1 MTQDKRENQMAI
13 KWVFD
18 GDSYVEI
25 ITDKDGNVTH
35 VISGG
40 NRDPEVELVRGKPEE
55 TVRVQ
60 EHRAMP
66 SAHADHPRAM
76 VGITNIP
83 QSMGTWRSPVDTVVN
98 FELPSV
104 FTVDDMRKFEKDLEI
119 LGNLVH
125 DHKKQMRDLHN
136 AVLEGRLADAAA
148 IGRKLGL
155 QEHQFIAAG
164 GGFGALCVGIAV
176 ALIAVMVLEAASP
189 PGGVD
194 HGEPPGMAGGGGGGD
209 DDDGEG
215 EVGGADLRPRARA

>member
-1 MTQDKRENQMAI
+1 MAI

-176 ALIAVMVLEAASP
+176 A
-189 PGGVD
+189 
-194 HGEPPGMAGGGGGGD
+194 
-209 DDDGEG
+209 
-215 EVGGADLRPRARA
+215 